1 MTYFKLKSRTQCL
14 LVEKFVGKSVVGRDS
29 RDVVGLTLESGVV
42 GAGAQVACCP
52 GGLGVACSRWS
63 AGGTK

>member
-14 LVEKFVGKSVVGRDS
+14 LVEKFLDKSVVGRDS
-29 RDVVGLTLESGVV
+29 WDVVGLTLESGD
-42 GAGAQVACCP
+42 GAGAQVGCCA
-52 GGLGVACSRWS
+52 GGLGVACSHWS